1 MKRLFLLAAIFM
13 ALTSCVKNQG
23 IEGTDAVLDGFNW
36 KTTHAVS
43 ISVATPTVA
52 AAYQKYATTIR
63 VYTKPLYTSKYL
75 VSEGAAYTGKPY
87 TATIDLPTALDTLYI
102 WAKVPTGAVS
112 LYKYVVGATKAVN
125 NASAFKS
132 PKAAY
137 SSYTGPSLPTPISVP
152 TSYTGTITS
161 ASSISSV
168 CAAW

>member
-1 MKRLFLLAAIFM
+1 MKRLFLLAVIFM
-13 ALTSCVKNQG
+13 ALASCVKNPG
-23 IEGTDAVLDGFNW
+23 IEGTDAVLDGFDW

-102 WAKVPTGAVS
+102 WAKVPGSSVH
-112 LYKYVVGATKAVN
+112 LYKYIVGATKAVN
-125 NASAFKS
+125 VNSAPAFKS
-132 PKAAY
+132 SKAVF
-137 SSYTGPSLPTPISVP
+137 SSYTGPSLP
-152 TSYTGTITS
+152 
-161 ASSISSV
+161 
-168 CAAW
+168 